1 MSAPVLSWLLITQ
14 RKSIKTNSQLPAIN
28 EGHPSHRRE
37 ETASTFHVDSNYCEP
52 QTSSP
57 KSQSFSRS
65 YGPNLPTSLTYII
78 TSTRG
83 YSPWRPDAVMS
94 TATALMQI
102 IPRLFMDR
110 RERTRQTRR
119 SSALPSMKLHLGIS
133 PFHRFTTC

>member
-14 RKSIKTNSQLPAIN
+14 RMPKQNSQRLLPTQDR
-28 EGHPSHRRE
+28 PTCRRKE
-37 ETASTFHVDSNYCEP
+37 AGSPFRVGNNYREP

-83 YSPWRPDAVMS
+83 FSPWRPDAVMS
-94 TATALMQI
+94 TATTLMQK
-102 IPRLFMDR
+102 IPRLFKDH
-110 RERTRQTRR
+110 RERTGQMRR
-119 SSALPSMKLHLGIS
+119 SSALPNTTQYLGII
-133 PFHRFTTC
+133 PFRRLMFC